1 MKKLLILAGIVALTA
16 SSQVFAQEGQQPQG
30 PCPIAGGERPK
41 IECGYAQ
48 RKLDKPHG
56 NFKQLEEKLNLTD
69 IQKAKIK
76 QIKEREAQAIRPL
89 CDKIQ
94 AKDKEAQ
101 AIFNEK
107 LTAQERQEKLAPIG
121 REIEQT
127 RAQIRDI
134 KRHSKDEFKSVL
146 TDKQVKK
153 LEKLKKQER
162 KNAQKLDKKRGHH
175 GPDGRPQFGPDG
187 RPPMG
192 PEGRPPMGPDGQP
205 PMGEGFPPA
214 PPAPTK

>member
-16 SSQVFAQEGQQPQG
+16 STQVFAQDGPQQKGASPM
-30 PCPIAGGERPK
+30 AGGERPK
-41 IECGYAQ
+41 IECGCA
-48 RKLDKPHG
+48 RDMHKPHG
-56 NFKQLEEKLNLTD
+56 DFKKLEEKLNLTD

-76 QIKEREAQAIRPL
+76 QIKEREAQAVRPL
-89 CDKIQ
+89 IDKIQ

-101 AIFNEK
+101 AVFNEK
-107 LTAQERQEKLAPIG
+107 LTEQERQEKLAPIG

-134 KRHSKDEFKSVL
+134 KKHSKDEFKSVL

-162 KNAQKLDKKRGHH
+162 KNAQKVGKKGPH
-175 GPDGRPQFGPDG
+175 GPEGRPQFGPDG
-187 RPPMG
+187 RPPIG
-192 PEGRPPMGPDGQP
+192 PEGRP

-214 PPAPTK
+214 PQGPAPQGPAPTK